1 MMATMQKGLSST
13 LEFVVGDKDTAQV
26 LLSGDLPVLGTPR
39 LLAWMEAATC
49 AAIEGSLPFGQTSV
63 GTRVSV
69 EHRAASPVGAHVS
82 VLASVTHV
90 DGRLLKFEV
99 VATESQSGVVLGH
112 GEITRV
118 VVDRERFMT
127 RVTG

>member
-1 MMATMQKGLSST
+1 MSVMRTGLSAT
-13 LEFVVGDKDTAQV
+13 IEFVVTEKDTAEM
-26 LLSGDLPVLGTPR
+26 LRSGDLPVLGTPR

-49 AAIEGSLPFGQTSV
+49 AAIAESLPVGQTSV

-69 EHRAASPVGAHVS
+69 EHRAASPLNAHVS
-82 VLASVTHV
+82 VLATVTHV

-99 VATESQSGVVLGH
+99 VATDAHTGVVLGH

-118 VVDRERFMT
+118 VVDRQRFLA

>member
-1 MMATMQKGLSST
+1 MRKGLT
-13 LEFVVGDKDTAQV
+13 AAIEFAVTAKDTAEV

-39 LLAWMEAATC
+39 LVAWLEAATC
-49 AAIEGSLPFGQTSV
+49 AAVRDTLPEGQTTV
-63 GTRVSV
+63 GTRIAV
-69 EHRAASPVGAHVS
+69 EHRAASPVGARIT
-82 VLASVTHV
+82 AQATVTHV

-99 VATESQSGVVLGH
+99 VATDADNGVVLGH

-118 VVDRERFMT
+118 VVDRERFLA